1 MSSTARVPT
10 LCATCQTPGALEV
23 RQEIRDGQLR
33 WAESFSCAC
42 GHGFET
48 SDVGLPS
55 KAVRGALLAQAGR
68 AEVWID
74 QRADV
79 PKVVLLLVKGLGQ
92 PEAAAKARFSTL
104 PAVAYEGTHT
114 EAAFISAALA
124 RGGVTARVINHLP
137 ARAS

>member
-1 MSSTARVPT
+1 MSSSARVPT
-10 LCATCQTPGALEV
+10 LCATCQHPGALEV

-33 WAESFSCAC
+33 WVESFACAC

-48 SDVGLPS
+48 ADVGLPS
-55 KAVRGALLAQAGR
+55 KGVRAALLAQSGR

-79 PKVVLLLVKGLGQ
+79 PKVVVLLVKGLGQ
-92 PEAAAKARFSTL
+92 PEEAATARFAKL
-104 PAVAYEGTHT
+104 PAVAFEGTHT

-124 RGGVTARVINHLP
+124 RGGVTARVVNHLP
-137 ARAS
+137 ARGP